1 MKRAVGIICAMALC
15 MSEMQPVL
23 AEDLPVV
30 ETESECA
37 EKEETE
43 SNTNLTEVQD
53 TEAVTQTETEANRK
67 QRARWKAV
75 KQLRSQSQR
84 VKP

>member
-15 MSEMQPVL
+15 MSEMQSVL

-37 EKEETE
+37 EKEET
-43 SNTNLTEVQD
+43 
-53 TEAVTQTETEANRK
+53 AVGSVSADK
-67 QRARWKAV
+67 IA
-75 KQLRSQSQR
+75 
-84 VKP
+84 

>member
-30 ETESECA
+30 ETKSECA

-43 SNTNLTEVQD
+43 SNTDLTEVQD
-53 TEAVTQTETEANRK
+53 TEAVTQTETEAK
-67 QRARWKAV
+67 SEPDTKGEMESSETAM
-75 KQLRSQSQR
+75 
-84 VKP
+84 